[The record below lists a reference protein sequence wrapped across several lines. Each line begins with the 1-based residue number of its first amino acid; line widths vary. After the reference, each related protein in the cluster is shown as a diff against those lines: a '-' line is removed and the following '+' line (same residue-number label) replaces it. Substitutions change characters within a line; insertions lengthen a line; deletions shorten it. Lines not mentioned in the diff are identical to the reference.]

1 MKQMQ
6 HIAMENPQGR
16 MVRLRIGIASTFLRR
31 LSGLLFRRPLHRNEG
46 LLITHCSSVHMFGM
60 RYGIDV
66 VWLDR
71 SGSILKCTAGLKP
84 WRASAC
90 KGAWAALEMAEGT
103 IARLDLRPGKRMP
116 PFGPFVKKGEAV
128 KQAAGVDASSLT
140 GHAVCGAPTR
150 VLRRRRQDGASMT
163 EFIVVAPALLLIGL
177 GIVHYGLLFFAK
189 NNINYAAFEAARA
202 GSVANADI
210 AAVETAYKKALI
222 PLYGGGTTQQELED
236 AYGRVKDDL
245 TSDTLKV
252 ELLNP
257 TKESFDDW
265 NAKGLQD
272 DKEVGNGKRV
282 IPVLMQ
288 NFPKALENLQMTRDP
303 KSIGPASGQTL
314 SDASLIKVRIIH
326 GYKPQVPLIGKML
339 AYLAGYNEQD
349 SFKKGLYDAGRI
361 PLVTHVTL
369 QMQSNA
375 IESTNVSSPGAGN
388 GGHPVN
394 PDPGEGSG
402 SSDSG
407 SSGGGSSTASTPPC
421 TGIFCSK
428 QTTAVCDP
436 AKDPNCGTG
445 DSGTCPGAK

>member
-1 MKQMQ
+1 MKQMH
-6 HIAMENPQGR
+6 HIAMESSQGR
-16 MVRLRIGIASTFLRR
+16 TIRMRIGIASTFFERLR
-31 LSGLLFRRPLHRNEG
+31 GLLFRRPLHRNEG
-46 LLITHCSSVHMFGM
+46 LLITHCSSIHMFGM

-71 SGSILKCTAGLKP
+71 KGCILKCTAGLKP

-90 KGAWAALEMAEGT
+90 KGAWSALELAEGT
-103 IARLDLRPGKRMP
+103 VARLDLRPGMLMP
-116 PFGPFVKKGEAV
+116 PFGPFKKMRKSTEHATDENTPASEESAGNDV
-128 KQAAGVDASSLT
+128 QAQ
-140 GHAVCGAPTR
+140 
-150 VLRRRRQDGASMT
+150 VLRSRRQAGASMT

-202 GSVANADI
+202 GAMANANIDT
-210 AAVETAYKKALI
+210 VVTAYKKALI

-272 DKEVGNGKRV
+272 DKDVGNGKRV

-339 AYLAGYNEQD
+339 AYLGGYNEQD
-349 SFKKGLYDAGRI
+349 SFKKKLYDAGRI

-375 IESTNVSSPGAGN
+375 IESTNVSSPGKGN
-388 GGHPVN
+388 EGHPVN
-394 PDPGEGSG
+394 PDPEDGGG
-402 SSDSG
+402 T
-407 SSGGGSSTASTPPC
+407 SGGGSSTTSTPPC
-421 TGIFCSK
+421 TGAFCSK
-428 QTTAVCDP
+428 ETTPLCDP
-436 AKDPNCGTG
+436 TKDPNCGSG
-445 DSGTCPGAK
+445 GNGTCPGSK